1 MCHRA
6 NTRTAG
12 QCTCGYEFG
21 QSLERVREMLRDQ
34 QTNAWISLVL
44 LLVLDAAAI
53 VGVVFAAAHGYIV
66 FSGLGFTALIL
77 ATVRVARKLL
87 ITRAS
92 LRQLAEREQ
101 PLPRAIIHK
110 S

>member
-6 NTRTAG
+6 SARTAW

-21 QSLERVREMLRDQ
+21 QSLERVREMLHDQ
-34 QTNAWISLVL
+34 QTNAGISLAL
-44 LLVLDAAAI
+44 LLVLDAAAL
-53 VGVVFAAAHGYIV
+53 VGVVFAAAHGFIV
-66 FSGLGFTALIL
+66 FSALGFTALIL
-77 ATVRVARKLL
+77 ATARAARKLL

-101 PLPRAIIHK
+101 PLPKAIVHK
-110 S
+110 R